1 LDPGKLLGT
10 ITAALVAM
18 ACVPIAAP
26 AQTVGEIP
34 FVDAVDAWAD
44 GQSLR
49 RTLPGSGAGA
59 FSKPSKSKLGRR
71 PRKPTARQLAALRF
85 KRTKAITQQSHQA
98 VMERLGPGYDPAAVV
113 AEFDRLTALVHAGMR
128 DWKGRWS
135 PGNIADVAAY
145 MLLNGYGAFHARTS
159 APDTPILAVQSAARR
174 SMALS
179 RQIRGLSAARKQTA
193 AEMLELRTILRISDL
208 NLARTAGDAPREQ
221 AAKAALRSWIKD
233 VFGVD
238 LERVRLTRAGL
249 VKRAAP
255 PD

>member
-1 LDPGKLLGT
+1 MNLGKHLGAIAAT
-10 ITAALVAM
+10 LAALAF
-18 ACVPIAAP
+18 APIPAS
-26 AQTVGEIP
+26 AQTTGEIP
-34 FVDAVDAWAD
+34 YVDAVDAWAD

-59 FSKPSKSKLGRR
+59 FKKPAR
-71 PRKPTARQLAALRF
+71 PRHGKRPRTPTARQLAALRF
-85 KRTKAITQQSHQA
+85 KRTKTVTQQNHQA
-98 VMERLGPGYDPAAVV
+98 VMQRLEPGYDPATVV
-113 AEFDRLTALVHAGMR
+113 AEFDRLTALAHAGMR

-193 AEMLELRTILRISDL
+193 ADMLELRTILRISDL
-208 NLARTAGDAPREQ
+208 NVARQTGDAPREQ
-221 AAKAALRSWIKD
+221 AARAALRSWIRD

-249 VKRAAP
+249 VRR
-255 PD
+255 

>member
-1 LDPGKLLGT
+1 MAFVPVP
-10 ITAALVAM
+10 VA
-18 ACVPIAAP
+18 
-26 AQTVGEIP
+26 AQTTGEIP

-59 FSKPSKSKLGRR
+59 FTNPSR
-71 PRKPTARQLAALRF
+71 PRHGKRPRRPTARQLAALRF
-85 KRTKAITQQSHQA
+85 KRSKAITQQNHEA
-98 VMERLGPGYDPAAVV
+98 VMERLEPGYDPATVV
-113 AEFDRLTALVHAGMR
+113 AEFNRLTALVHAGMR
-128 DWKGRWS
+128 DWKVRWS
-135 PGNIADVAAY
+135 PGNIADVSAY
-145 MLLNGYGAFHARTS
+145 LLLNGYGAFHARTS

-208 NLARTAGDAPREQ
+208 NVARQAGDAPREQ

-238 LERVRLTRAGL
+238 LERARLTRAGL
-249 VKRAAP
+249 VKR
-255 PD
+255 